1 MKAIIYSRTYL
12 PGLGQGPFLQPI
24 EIDTELIKI
33 LIRSRASYKIVN
45 EEVIPEQE
53 EKEDIAASIEEA
65 KADEEVTLPVIET
78 KNNSEEDIIEKEIDY
93 SEMTVEQLKSLC
105 KENNIEFKYK
115 DTKAVLIDKLINR

>member
-24 EIDTELIKI
+24 EIDTDLIKV

-45 EEVIPEQE
+45 
-53 EKEDIAASIEEA
+53 
-65 KADEEVTLPVIET
+65 EEVTLPVIET

-105 KENNIEFKYK
+105 KKNNIEFKYK